1 MGLERCAH
9 AHLKLRCARFVC
21 VSCGR
26 WTVTIRLL
34 LAEPPVVSSQS
45 PCIAT
50 VVGRL
55 CCTRLLILL
64 QREPTKPLYN
74 GSWSTWGLSFSKSL
88 IIFCCLHQRIHLS
101 PCRPH
106 FLAHW
111 LRCYVCLIEIC
122 LPVVPGGRIRLPF
135 NYYITQIKISVN
147 LFGFKYCKCK
157 KSYV

>member
-1 MGLERCAH
+1 MVQIVMGLERCAH

-55 CCTRLLILL
+55 CCTRLLIH
-64 QREPTKPLYN
+64 YN
-74 GSWSTWGLSFSKSL
+74 ANLCSPYTIILHRSEVGSVSQSL
-88 IIFCCLHQRIHLS
+88 FIFAFTSRDS
-101 PCRPH
+101 PVAGKPH
-106 FLAHW
+106 FPAHW
-111 LRCYVCLIEIC
+111 LRCYVCLLVFCAIVVCLSLVYNTEVWVVQSFWFC
-122 LPVVPGGRIRLPF
+122 LPRFAVQPF
-135 NYYITQIKISVN
+135 TVH
-147 LFGFKYCKCK
+147 
-157 KSYV
+157 